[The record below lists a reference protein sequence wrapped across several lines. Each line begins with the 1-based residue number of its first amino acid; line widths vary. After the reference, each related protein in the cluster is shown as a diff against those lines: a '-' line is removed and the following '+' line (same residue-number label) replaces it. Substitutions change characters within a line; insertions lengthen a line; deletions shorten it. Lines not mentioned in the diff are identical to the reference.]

1 MKRKQKKRSERLNEK
16 RNGKRKHCDRNRET
30 KRRNRVGGLELED
43 VVVALTAA
51 AVIVVLAEVEVAV
64 AAAKV
69 IADHRPQGR
78 FRHPLPTQ
86 VTSLLLVVV
95 QGHHLIA
102 AVHRGR
108 HRRDPAKE
116 NQKVILGEVMI
127 EIAGAL
133 GRTNL

>member
-1 MKRKQKKRSERLNEK
+1 MQKKRSERLNEK
-16 RNGKRKHCDRNRET
+16 RNGKRKLCDRNRET
-30 KRRNRVGGLELED
+30 KRRNRVGGLEPED
-43 VVVALTAA
+43 AVVALTAA
-51 AVIVVLAEVEVAV
+51 AVIVVLAEVAV

-108 HRRDPAKE
+108 HRRDPEKE

>member
-1 MKRKQKKRSERLNEK
+1 MQKKRSERLNEK

-30 KRRNRVGGLELED
+30 KRRNRVGGLEPED
-43 VVVALTAA
+43 AVVALTAA
-51 AVIVVLAEVEVAV
+51 AVIVVLAEVAV

>member
-1 MKRKQKKRSERLNEK
+1 MQKKRSERLNEK

-30 KRRNRVGGLELED
+30 KRSVGGLELED

-51 AVIVVLAEVEVAV
+51 AVIVVLAEVAV

-69 IADHRPQGR
+69 IADHRPQDR

-95 QGHHLIA
+95 QGHHPIA

-108 HRRDPAKE
+108 HRRDLAKE

>member
-1 MKRKQKKRSERLNEK
+1 MKKMQKKRSERLNEK
-16 RNGKRKHCDRNRET
+16 RNGKRKLCDRNRET
-30 KRRNRVGGLELED
+30 KRRNRVGGLEPED
-43 VVVALTAA
+43 AVVALTAA
-51 AVIVVLAEVEVAV
+51 AVIVVLAEVAV